1 MYFERYVTSF
11 SRWMSLSLP

>member
-11 SRWMSLSLP
+11 FRWMSLSLP